1 MLLSKRNI
9 YIKKF
14 MFTDELNGGQVYIYR
29 GDFEYSEDGA
39 MELKLFRGVFISNF
53 GFYSTA

>member
-1 MLLSKRNI
+1 
-9 YIKKF
+9 
-14 MFTDELNGGQVYIYR
+14 MFTDELNGGQVYIYT
-29 GDFEYSEDGA
+29 GDFENSEDGA